1 MEFTLIFTW
10 WILLL
15 ILSLIGLPITSSLF
29 WRLSDKGASAALTF
43 SLTALFFS
51 IYWLGHF
58 SFNLST
64 VLIGLAT
71 LVLLSLGVLFLK
83 RPELPLKRFSE
94 SFAVFT
100 MAFMLIVAIRSV
112 DPSIYPIGGEKF
124 LDFGLLQSIL
134 RSSILPPED
143 LWFAGETVRYYYGGH
158 LISAILS
165 MLSGISAKFAYN
177 LALASFFGALVS
189 GAYGLSGSLSTFYG
203 HSHRFAGS
211 LGAIIVGISSNFVVT
226 FSIFL
231 WALPLGLA
239 NSVARFVGNVT
250 DLKPLYLLHPDSFF
264 YWTSSRVIRGTINE
278 FPFFAWLNGDL
289 HAHMMS
295 TPFMILILFTMFAY
309 YLSPANSVRERR
321 LLILVILPFLSGLLA
336 VVNTWSYPT
345 VFGLLFLTLVFSPTD
360 PLSIISPS
368 LNSKVNLESFRR
380 EIFRIVTSISLSIF
394 VILLGSLTVIP
405 FFIQSASL
413 RTIAFFPPRSGL
425 IEFLLV
431 YLFFILIFS
440 IYMYSVLS
448 TELSQSHSRILLLC
462 VLLFFA
468 GLLFGAPAVAI
479 LLPLCIVSWLL
490 LEHFSS
496 KVGFELVLFLAGA
509 VLILLTE
516 FLFIQEQAG
525 PGRMNTVFKIYMQ
538 VWIFFSIGAS
548 IALTR
553 LFSDQF
559 LKSRSPSKKSYKLL
573 TTLFLSLLVISTTFY
588 AGFSIGEHFS
598 NEPKFTLDATLD
610 ATINHP
616 HEWDAITFIGDQPGS
631 PTIVTAPGCW
641 CNSVETTLPYRWV
654 NAPSSFTGIPTIA
667 GWSHEVGYRGEEPY
681 LQRVTHVN
689 QIYTGS
695 SELRKELLLFY
706 DVKYVYVGKN
716 ERSLYQ
722 VSAFDDPYLKLVF
735 ENEEVVVY
743 EHIP

>member
-58 SFNLST
+58 SFSLST
-64 VLIGLAT
+64 VLLGLAT
-71 LVLLSLGVLFLK
+71 LVLLSMGVLFVK

-100 MAFMLIVAIRSV
+100 MAFMLIVAIRSA

-134 RSSILPPED
+134 RSSVLPPED

-211 LGAIIVGISSNFVVT
+211 LGAIIVGISSNFVVA

-231 WALPLGLA
+231 WVLPLGLA
-239 NSVARFVGNVT
+239 NSIARFVGNTT

-321 LLILVILPFLSGLLA
+321 LLILIILPLLSGLLA

-360 PLSIISPS
+360 PVSDV
-368 LNSKVNLESFRR
+368 K
-380 EIFRIVTSISLSIF
+380 
-394 VILLGSLTVIP
+394 
-405 FFIQSASL
+405 FF
-413 RTIAFFPPRSGL
+413 
-425 IEFLLV
+425 
-431 YLFFILIFS
+431 
-440 IYMYSVLS
+440 VLS
-448 TELSQSHSRILLLC
+448 
-462 VLLFFA
+462 
-468 GLLFGAPAVAI
+468 
-479 LLPLCIVSWLL
+479 
-490 LEHFSS
+490 
-496 KVGFELVLFLAGA
+496 
-509 VLILLTE
+509 
-516 FLFIQEQAG
+516 
-525 PGRMNTVFKIYMQ
+525 
-538 VWIFFSIGAS
+538 
-548 IALTR
+548 
-553 LFSDQF
+553 
-559 LKSRSPSKKSYKLL
+559 
-573 TTLFLSLLVISTTFY
+573 
-588 AGFSIGEHFS
+588 
-598 NEPKFTLDATLD
+598 
-610 ATINHP
+610 
-616 HEWDAITFIGDQPGS
+616 
-631 PTIVTAPGCW
+631 
-641 CNSVETTLPYRWV
+641 LPYSY
-654 NAPSSFTGIPTIA
+654 PFS
-667 GWSHEVGYRGEEPY
+667 
-681 LQRVTHVN
+681 
-689 QIYTGS
+689 
-695 SELRKELLLFY
+695 
-706 DVKYVYVGKN
+706 
-716 ERSLYQ
+716 
-722 VSAFDDPYLKLVF
+722 
-735 ENEEVVVY
+735 
-743 EHIP
+743 

>member
-43 SLTALFFS
+43 SLTTLFFS
-51 IYWLGHF
+51 IYWMGHF

-64 VLIGLAT
+64 VLLGLAT
-71 LVLLSLGVLFLK
+71 LILLSIGVLFLK
-83 RPELPLKRFSE
+83 KPELPLKRFSE

-100 MAFMLIVAIRSV
+100 MAFMLIVVIRSA

-165 MLSGISAKFAYN
+165 MLSGIPAKFAYN

-239 NSVARFVGNVT
+239 NSIARFVGNVT

-309 YLSPANSVRERR
+309 YLSPEHSIRERR
-321 LLILVILPFLSGLLA
+321 LLILVVLPFLSGLLA

-345 VFGLLFLTLVFSPTD
+345 AFGLLFLTLVFSPTD
-360 PLSIISPS
+360 PLSIISSS
-368 LNSKVNLESFRR
+368 LNSKVNLQSFRR
-380 EIFRIVTSISLSIF
+380 EIFRIITSIFLSLF
-394 VILLGSLTVIP
+394 VILLGSLTVMP
-405 FFIQSASL
+405 FFVQSASL

-462 VLLFFA
+462 ILLFLA

-538 VWIFFSIGAS
+538 VWVFFSIGAS

-559 LKSRSPSKKSYKLL
+559 LKSRSLSKKSYKLL

-598 NEPKFTLDATLD
+598 DEPKFTLDATLD

-616 HEWDAITFIGDQPGS
+616 YEWDAITFIGDQPGS

-654 NAPSSFTGIPTIA
+654 NAPSSFTGVPTIA

-716 ERSLYQ
+716 ERSLYR
-722 VSAFDDPYLKLVF
+722 VSHFNDPYLKLVF

-743 EHIP
+743 EHIS

>member
-1 MEFTLIFTW
+1 MEYNLIFTW

-15 ILSLIGLPITSSLF
+15 ILSLIGLPITSTLF
-29 WRLSDKGASAALTF
+29 WRLSDKGTSAALTF
-43 SLTALFFS
+43 SLTVLFFS
-51 IYWLGHF
+51 VYWVGQF
-58 SFNLST
+58 SFNFST
-64 VLIGLAT
+64 VVVGLAS
-71 LVLLSLGVLFLK
+71 LIILSLGVFFLN
-83 RPELPLKRFSE
+83 RPVLPIKRFAE
-94 SFAVFT
+94 SFTVFT
-100 MAFMLIVAIRSV
+100 IAFLLILAIRSA

-134 RSSILPPED
+134 RSSVLPPED
-143 LWFAGETVRYYYGGH
+143 LWFAGETIRYYYGGH

-165 MLSGISAKFAYN
+165 MLSGIPAKFAYN

-189 GAYGLSGSLSTFYG
+189 GAYGLSGSISTFYG

-211 LGAIIVGISSNFVVT
+211 LAAVIVGISSNFVVT

-231 WALPLGLA
+231 WILPLGLA
-239 NSVARFVGNVT
+239 NSIAHSIANVT

-295 TPFMILILFTMFAY
+295 TPFMVLLLFTMFAY
-309 YLSPANSVRERR
+309 YLTPINSTRERR
-321 LLILVILPFLSGLLA
+321 LLILVVLPFLSGLLA

-360 PLSIISPS
+360 PLSIISPA
-368 LNSKVNLESFRR
+368 LNSKITLQNFQRK
-380 EIFRIVTSISLSIF
+380 IFRIITSLFISIF

-405 FFIQSASL
+405 FFVQSASL

-425 IEFLLV
+425 VEFLFV
-431 YLFFILIFS
+431 YLFFILVYS
-440 IYMYSVLS
+440 IYMYSILS
-448 TELSQSHSRILLLC
+448 TEISQSHSRVFLLC
-462 VLLFFA
+462 SLLFLI

-479 LLPLCIVSWLL
+479 LLPLCIISWLL
-490 LEHFSS
+490 LENFPS
-496 KVGFELVLFLAGA
+496 KVGFESILFLAGA

-516 FLFIQEQAG
+516 FIFIQEQAG

-538 VWIFFSIGAS
+538 VWIFLSIGAS

-553 LFSDQF
+553 LFNGPL
-559 LKSRSPSKKSYKLL
+559 LKSGLLSKKSYNLIA
-573 TTLFLSLLVISTTFY
+573 TIFLSLLVVSTTFY
-588 AGFSIGEHFS
+588 AGFSMVEHFS
-598 NEPKFTLDATLD
+598 GESNFTLDATLD

-616 HEWDAITFIGDQPGS
+616 YEWEAITFIGRQTGS
-631 PTIVTAPGCW
+631 PNIVTAPGCW
-641 CNSVETTLPYRWV
+641 CNSLETTRPYRWV
-654 NAPSSFTGIPTIA
+654 NAPSSFTGVPTIA
-667 GWSHEVGYRGEEPY
+667 GWSHEVGYRGEGPY
-681 LQRVTHVN
+681 LQRVSHVT

-695 SELRKELLLFY
+695 SELRNELLRSY

-716 ERSLYQ
+716 ERDLYG
-722 VSAFDDPYLKLVF
+722 VSNFDDPYLQIVF
-735 ENEEVVVY
+735 ENEEVIIY
-743 EHIP
+743 EYIS